1 MAAEKYN
8 LPKLKRMAEKSL
20 CKTLTIENVIWTAAD
35 AHIHNGHCV
44 VQAATNLIIDHFAEV
59 IRHPH
64 WPDFVKKHPDLLI
77 EIHENLAK
85 KY

>member
-8 LPKLKRMAEKSL
+8 LSKLKMMAEMSL
-20 CKTLTIENVIWTAAD
+20 CKTLSLENVIWTAAF
-35 AHIHNGHCV
+35 AHIHNGRCV
-44 VQAATNLIIDHFAEV
+44 VQAATRIIVEHFSEV
-59 IRHPH
+59 IKHPD
-64 WPDFVKKHPDLLI
+64 WSDFVKKHPDLLI